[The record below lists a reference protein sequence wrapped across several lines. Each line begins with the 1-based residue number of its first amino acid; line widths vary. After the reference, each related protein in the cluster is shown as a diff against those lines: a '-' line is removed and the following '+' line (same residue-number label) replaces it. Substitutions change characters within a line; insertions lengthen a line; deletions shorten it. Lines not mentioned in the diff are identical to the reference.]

1 MQNINDCFKL
11 DTKNKIFVSTGDI
24 FIIAQTDA
32 GRFKAISLFT
42 ADFNR
47 VNEGCEAE
55 EHAKLSQEEWL
66 QVKPSY
72 ADFIEVY
79 DLTNATDRAAV
90 LEILAKRWQMKG

>member
-1 MQNINDCFKL
+1 MQTINDCFKL
-11 DTKNKIFVSTGDI
+11 NTKDKIFVSNGDI

-32 GRFKAISLFT
+32 MHFKAISLSSP
-42 ADFNR
+42 DFNR
-47 VNEGCEAE
+47 ENEGCKVE

-79 DLTNATDRAAV
+79 DLTNSIDRDNV
-90 LEILAKRWQMKG
+90 LEILAKRWEAKG